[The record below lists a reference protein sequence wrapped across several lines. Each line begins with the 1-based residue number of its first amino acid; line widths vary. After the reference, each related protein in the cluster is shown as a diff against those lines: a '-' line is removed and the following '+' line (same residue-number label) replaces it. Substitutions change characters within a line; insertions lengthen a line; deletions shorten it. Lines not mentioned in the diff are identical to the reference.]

1 MHPKTHRVEARGGHC
16 CTDLGLAQWVANA
29 ELGRAIRH
37 HPLMVL
43 ETRARFVLPKLMAQQ
58 ALNPPKNV
66 GGVRQGGWVYVWVLS
81 PSKKG
86 SPQAVGWCS
95 WVSAGP
101 GSPRCVSTVGSLRLS
116 LSSPQPLE
124 AQGMAAGLLLS
135 VCCS

>member
-66 GGVRQGGWVYVWVLS
+66 GGVRQGGWVCVWVLS

-86 SPQAVGWCS
+86 LAASSGMVQLGAC
-95 WVSAGP
+95 GP
-101 GSPRCVSTVGSLRLS
+101 GQPAVCLCCWLAPLISFFPPAFRSPGDGCRPPPLRL
-116 LSSPQPLE
+116 L
-124 AQGMAAGLLLS
+124 
-135 VCCS
+135 